1 MSLYIDLKYINL
13 IANRLPLFKRKSDY
27 LFNFRCTICGD
38 SASKKHKARGYFFRM
53 KGDMFMKCHN
63 CSVSIHFGT
72 FLKQTDQ
79 GLYAQYALERYAT
92 GAAPNKAHK
101 DPQFKFTEPV
111 VKTEKSILDSLLD
124 RVSELPE
131 DHIARQFCAK
141 RKIPDDVLP
150 RLFFIDNIKNIEQIS
165 EKMKDRIKSEEPRLV
180 LPFYTKDLQLSGMTC
195 RALGDEQLRYITVKI
210 KSDELLV
217 FGMDVVDES
226 KHIYV
231 VEGPIDS
238 LFIDNCIAVSGTGF
252 NKLELLPFKKEDM
265 TVIVDNQPR
274 NKEVCKVYDDLIA
287 KGYRIVIWPQ
297 SQKEKDINDLI
308 LAGKTKAQ
316 VKSIIDKNACA
327 DLQAKANFFTWK
339 RC

>member
-1 MSLYIDLKYINL
+1 
-13 IANRLPLFKRKSDY
+13 
-27 LFNFRCTICGD
+27 
-38 SASKKHKARGYFFRM
+38 
-53 KGDMFMKCHN
+53 
-63 CSVSIHFGT
+63 
-72 FLKQTDQ
+72 
-79 GLYAQYALERYAT
+79 
-92 GAAPNKAHK
+92 
-101 DPQFKFTEPV
+101 
-111 VKTEKSILDSLLD
+111 
-124 RVSELPE
+124 
-131 DHIARQFCAK
+131 
-141 RKIPDDVLP
+141 
-150 RLFFIDNIKNIEQIS
+150 
-165 EKMKDRIKSEEPRLV
+165 
-180 LPFYTKDLQLSGMTC
+180 MTC

-274 NKEVCKVYDDLIA
+274 NKEVCKVYNDLIA

-327 DLQAKANFFTWK
+327 NLQAKANFFTWK